1 MTKIKAAGIALLG
14 VIILASY
21 FIYPHIS
28 ISWRAAQTALPGNT
42 ATTEPKSAS
51 LPSINPA
58 GQGKV
63 WVCPMH
69 PEIMQDHPGTCPI
82 CGMELVESRNPAA
95 HDHSVH
101 VDSAS
106 IQKLGV
112 RLASARKSPI
122 SQEIRAYGNVT
133 ADESAMYNVH
143 SNFDGWIKKSYIH
156 SIGQHIEKGQVIYE
170 IYSPE
175 LIMQQKEYL
184 NFMSRRNQI
193 LQTIGDVRLQENE
206 YVMDL
211 LMQLSRE
218 RTKFIYENI
227 GVDTIQKIEDS
238 RQPVEVVKI
247 LAGESGVVTQINA
260 REGSFATPSATL
272 FTLANVS
279 KVWVTVTLYPDQAE
293 QVKNGDE
300 VTIISPDNQAIKSR
314 LSFVNPVADNNKV
327 SARMEMDNSQL
338 HLRPGSFV
346 GVTIHARPHEAL
358 VVPGS
363 AVLRTGE
370 GNVVMLHRGEGHF
383 LPVYVDT
390 GIENE
395 DAIEI
400 TDGLQPGAE
409 VAVNG
414 QFLLDSAASMN
425 AAVERMQ
432 SHEHMKPNEGVKP
445 HEDMKP
451 AESKKSDESMKLGD
465 GMKSSESMEPMAGM
479 KPGEDT
485 KQIEHMEP
493 EMHDGKP
500 EKRDAR

>member
-14 VIILASY
+14 VIFLASY

-28 ISWRAAQTALPGNT
+28 ILWLAAQTTSPGIAATSGTKTSSLPG
-42 ATTEPKSAS
+42 
-51 LPSINPA
+51 INPA

-82 CGMELVESRNPAA
+82 CGMELVESNNPSA
-95 HDHSVH
+95 HDHSIH

-112 RLASARKSPI
+112 RLASVKKSPI

-133 ADESAMYNVH
+133 VDEDKLYNIH
-143 SNFDGWIKKSYIH
+143 SKFDGWIKKSYIH
-156 SIGQHIEKGQVIYE
+156 SVGQRIEKGQVIYE

-184 NFMSRRNQI
+184 KFVARRNQI
-193 LQTIGDVRLQENE
+193 LQTMGDVTLQENE

-211 LMQLSRE
+211 LMELSKE
-218 RTKFIYENI
+218 RTKFLYEDI
-227 GVDTIQKIEDS
+227 GTETIQQLEDS

-279 KVWVTVTLYPDQAE
+279 RVWVAVTLYPDQANL
-293 QVKNGDE
+293 VKNGDE
-300 VTIISPDNQAIKSR
+300 VTITGSDGHAIKAK
-314 LSFVNPVADNNKV
+314 LDFVNPVADNNKV
-327 SARMEMDNSQL
+327 SARVAIDNSQL

-346 GVTIHARPHEAL
+346 DMTIHALPHEAL
-358 VVPGS
+358 VVPSS
-363 AVLRTGE
+363 AVLRSGQ
-370 GNVVMLHRGEGHF
+370 GDVVMLHRGEGHF
-383 LPVYVDT
+383 LPVYVET
-390 GIENE
+390 GIESG
-395 DAIEI
+395 DLIEI
-400 TDGLQPGAE
+400 TDGIQAGAE

-414 QFLLDSAASMN
+414 QFLLDSAASMS

-432 SHEHMKPNEGVKP
+432 SHEHI
-445 HEDMKP
+445 
-451 AESKKSDESMKLGD
+451 A
-465 GMKSSESMEPMAGM
+465 
-479 KPGEDT
+479 
-485 KQIEHMEP
+485 P
-493 EMHDGKP
+493 EMHDAK
-500 EKRDAR
+500 

>member
-1 MTKIKAAGIALLG
+1 MTKIKAAGIALLS

-21 FIYPHIS
+21 FGYQHIS
-28 ISWRAAQTALPGNT
+28 ISWLDANT
-42 ATTEPKSAS
+42 ASPNVKTSS

-82 CGMELVESRNPAA
+82 CGMDLVESKNPAA
-95 HDHSVH
+95 HDHSIH

-112 RLASARKSPI
+112 RLASVKRSPI
-122 SQEIRAYGNVT
+122 SQEIRVYGNVT
-133 ADESAMYNVH
+133 ADEGSLYNVH
-143 SNFDGWIKKSYIH
+143 SKFDGWIKKSHIH

-184 NFMSRRNQI
+184 KFVARRNQI
-193 LQTIGDVRLQENE
+193 LQTTGDVTLQENE

-211 LMQLSRE
+211 LMELSKE
-218 RTKFIYENI
+218 RTKFLYEDI
-227 GVDTIQKIEDS
+227 GVKTVQKIEDS

-247 LAGESGVVTQINA
+247 LAGESGIVTQINA
-260 REGSFATPSATL
+260 REGSFATPSTTL

-279 KVWVTVTLYPDQAE
+279 RVWVTSTLYPDQAE

-300 VTIISPDNQAIKSR
+300 VTIISPDGNAIKAH
-314 LSFVNPVADNNKV
+314 LDFLNPVADNNKV
-327 SARMEMDNSQL
+327 SARIAIDNSRL

-346 GVTIHARPHEAL
+346 DVTIHAQPHEGLA
-358 VVPGS
+358 VPSS

-383 LPVYVDT
+383 LPVYVET
-390 GIENE
+390 GIENG
-395 DAIEI
+395 DLIEI
-400 TDGLQPGAE
+400 TDGIQPGAE

-414 QFLLDSAASMN
+414 QFLLDSAASMS

-432 SHEHMKPNEGVKP
+432 SHEHLKPNEG
-445 HEDMKP
+445 MKP
-451 AESKKSDESMKLGD
+451 IEN
-465 GMKSSESMEPMAGM
+465 MKSGESMEPG
-479 KPGEDT
+479 K
-485 KQIEHMEP
+485 HMEP
-493 EMHDGKP
+493 EMHDAK
-500 EKRDAR
+500 

>member
-1 MTKIKAAGIALLG
+1 MTKIKAAGIVLLG
-14 VIILASY
+14 VITLATY

-28 ISWRAAQTALPGNT
+28 ISWLAAKTASPGIAATYGAKPSSLPG
-42 ATTEPKSAS
+42 
-51 LPSINPA
+51 INPA

-82 CGMELVESRNPAA
+82 CGMELVESKSHDI
-95 HDHSVH
+95 HDHGVH

-112 RLASARKSPI
+112 RLASVKKSPI
-122 SQEIRAYGNVT
+122 SQEVRVYGNVT
-133 ADESAMYNVH
+133 ADENALYNVH
-143 SNFDGWIKKSYIH
+143 SNFDGWIKKSHIH

-175 LIMQQKEYL
+175 LIMQQKEYI
-184 NFMSRRNQI
+184 NFVNRRNQI
-193 LQTIGDVRLQENE
+193 LQTMGDVTLQENE

-211 LMQLSRE
+211 LMQLSKE
-218 RTKFIYENI
+218 RTKFLYENI
-227 GVDTIQKIEDS
+227 GVETIRQIEDS
-238 RQPVEVVKI
+238 RQPVEIVKI

-279 KVWVTVTLYPDQAE
+279 RVWVTATLYPDQAN

-300 VTIISPDNQAIKSR
+300 VTIISSDGAGSGKQPIKAK
-314 LSFVNPVADNNKV
+314 LDFVNSIADNNKV
-327 SARMEMDNSQL
+327 SARVSIDNSQL

-346 GVTIHARPHEAL
+346 DMTIHAYPHEAL
-358 VVPGS
+358 VVPSS
-363 AVLRTGE
+363 AVLRSGQ
-370 GNVVMLHRGEGHF
+370 GDVVMLHRGEGHF
-383 LPVYVDT
+383 LPVYVET
-390 GIENE
+390 GIENG
-395 DAIEI
+395 DLIEI
-400 TDGLQPGAE
+400 TDGVQQGAE

-432 SHEHMKPNEGVKP
+432 LHEHIKP
-445 HEDMKP
+445 HEDLKSGEGM
-451 AESKKSDESMKLGD
+451 KSDETMQPV
-465 GMKSSESMEPMAGM
+465 ESMN
-479 KPGEDT
+479 
-485 KQIEHMEP
+485 EHMEP
-493 EMHDGKP
+493 EMHDAKP
-500 EKRDAR
+500 EIRDGK

>member
-28 ISWRAAQTALPGNT
+28 ISWLAAQTASPGIA
-42 ATTEPKSAS
+42 ATSETPVTKTNSAS

-82 CGMELVESRNPAA
+82 CGMDLVESKNPSG
-95 HDHSVH
+95 HDHGIH

-112 RLASARKSPI
+112 RLASVKKSLI
-122 SQEIRAYGNVT
+122 SQEIRVYGNIA
-133 ADESAMYNVH
+133 ADESALYNVH
-143 SNFDGWIKKSYIH
+143 SNFDGWIKKSYIY
-156 SIGQHIEKGQVIYE
+156 SVGQHIEKGRVIYE

-184 NFMSRRNQI
+184 KFVERRNQI
-193 LQTIGDVRLQENE
+193 LKTMGDVTLQENE

-211 LMQLSRE
+211 LMELSRE
-218 RTKFIYENI
+218 RTKFLYEDI
-227 GVDTIQKIEDS
+227 GVETIQKIEDS

-279 KVWVTVTLYPDQAE
+279 RVWVTATLYPDQAS
-293 QVKNGDE
+293 QVKNGDD
-300 VTIISPDNQAIKSR
+300 VTITGSDGNGSGKQAIKAH
-314 LSFVNPVADNNKV
+314 LEFVNPVADNNKV
-327 SARMEMDNSQL
+327 SVRVAIDNSRL

-346 GVTIHARPHEAL
+346 DLSIHAQSHEAL
-358 VVPGS
+358 VVPSS

-390 GIENE
+390 GIENG
-395 DAIEI
+395 DLIEI
-400 TDGLQPGAE
+400 TDGLQSGAE

-432 SHEHMKPNEGVKP
+432 ETHTHQP
-445 HEDMKP
+445 
-451 AESKKSDESMKLGD
+451 
-465 GMKSSESMEPMAGM
+465 
-479 KPGEDT
+479 
-485 KQIEHMEP
+485 
-493 EMHDGKP
+493 
-500 EKRDAR
+500 

>member
-1 MTKIKAAGIALLG
+1 MTKMKATGIALLC

-28 ISWRAAQTALPGNT
+28 ISWRYAQTASPGNT
-42 ATTEPKSAS
+42 ATTEPKTAS
-51 LPSINPA
+51 LPNINPA

-82 CGMELVESRNPAA
+82 CGMELVVSKNPAA

-112 RLASARKSPI
+112 RLASLKKSPI

-133 ADESAMYNVH
+133 ANENALYNVH
-143 SNFDGWIKKSYIH
+143 SQFDGWIKQSYIH
-156 SIGQHIEKGQVIYE
+156 SIGQHIEKGQAIYE

-184 NFMSRRNQI
+184 KYVDRRNQI
-193 LQTIGDVRLQENE
+193 LKTMGDVTLQENE

-211 LMQLSRE
+211 LMELSKE
-218 RTKFIYENI
+218 RTKFLYEDI
-227 GVDTIQKIEDS
+227 GVETIQKIEDS
-238 RQPVEVVKI
+238 RQPIEIVKI

-279 KVWVTVTLYPDQAE
+279 KVWVSATLYPDQAE

-300 VTIISPDNQAIKSR
+300 VTIIGPDGNAIKAR
-314 LSFVNPVADNNKV
+314 LDFLNPVADNNKV
-327 SARMEMDNSQL
+327 SARMEIDNSRL

-346 GVTIHARPHEAL
+346 DVTIHARPHEAL
-358 VVPGS
+358 VVPSS

-390 GIENE
+390 GIENG
-395 DAIEI
+395 DLIEI

-432 SHEHMKPNEGVKP
+432 SHEHMKP
-445 HEDMKP
+445 
-451 AESKKSDESMKLGD
+451 SDSPD
-465 GMKSSESMEPMAGM
+465 S
-479 KPGEDT
+479 
-485 KQIEHMEP
+485 
-493 EMHDGKP
+493 
-500 EKRDAR
+500 EKRDAK

>member
-28 ISWRAAQTALPGNT
+28 ISWLAAQTASSGNA
-42 ATTEPKSAS
+42 ATSETPVTKANSAS

-82 CGMELVESRNPAA
+82 CGMDLVESKNPSG
-95 HDHSVH
+95 HDHGIH

-112 RLASARKSPI
+112 RLASVKKSLI
-122 SQEIRAYGNVT
+122 SQEIRVYGNIA
-133 ADESAMYNVH
+133 ADESALYNVH
-143 SNFDGWIKKSYIH
+143 SNFDGWIKKSYIY
-156 SIGQHIEKGQVIYE
+156 SVGQHIEKGRVIYE

-184 NFMSRRNQI
+184 KFVERRNQI
-193 LQTIGDVRLQENE
+193 LKTMGDVTLQENE

-211 LMQLSRE
+211 LMELSRE
-218 RTKFIYENI
+218 RTKFLYEDI
-227 GVDTIQKIEDS
+227 GVETIQKIEDS

-279 KVWVTVTLYPDQAE
+279 RVWVTATLYPDQAS
-293 QVKNGDE
+293 QVKNGDD
-300 VTIISPDNQAIKSR
+300 VTITGSDGNGSGKQAIKAH
-314 LSFVNPVADNNKV
+314 LEFVNPVADNNKV
-327 SARMEMDNSQL
+327 SVRVAIDNSRL

-346 GVTIHARPHEAL
+346 DLSIHAQSHEAL
-358 VVPGS
+358 VVPSS

-390 GIENE
+390 GIENG
-395 DAIEI
+395 DLIEI
-400 TDGLQPGAE
+400 TDGLQSGAE

-432 SHEHMKPNEGVKP
+432 ETHTHQP
-445 HEDMKP
+445 
-451 AESKKSDESMKLGD
+451 
-465 GMKSSESMEPMAGM
+465 
-479 KPGEDT
+479 
-485 KQIEHMEP
+485 
-493 EMHDGKP
+493 
-500 EKRDAR
+500 